1 MFIFSLHVNQL
12 LDELGKELQELR
24 NYKVES
30 EERSRLHAPSPK
42 DIPSL
47 HKRELE
53 NHIVRLKEVSYF
65 LSHHK
70 KIEILF
76 VLE

>member
-1 MFIFSLHVNQL
+1 MFMFIFSLYFIQL

-65 LSHHK
+65 L
-70 KIEILF
+70 
-76 VLE
+76 

>member
-1 MFIFSLHVNQL
+1 MFIFSFRVNQL

-53 NHIVRLKEVSYF
+53 NHIVRLKEVGYF
-65 LSHHK
+65 LRK
-70 KIEILF
+70 LKFYLPKLIP
-76 VLE
+76 